1 MHRPITVTL
10 IMLAAFTAAACGD
23 KSVLNVVTPTTPTT
37 PTDTTILGSTPG
49 WFNGD
54 VVTFDYTAPFQCT
67 NPPSAG
73 SASHCELGAEPD
85 SSPPAKT
92 AIPVLY
98 VMVPIGFRPPD
109 STLHC
114 PVAGNCITHP
124 HDVDN
129 SRVFGPGTETTPLPP
144 HSHIVIDAMNHVTTP
159 WVLEVIGVKD
169 EATWDNI
176 AATQNLA
183 QVRLLQLN
191 DPENLHITDDIE
203 TNIFLFFRVR

>member
-1 MHRPITVTL
+1 MQRRI
-10 IMLAAFTAAACGD
+10 TAALILSIAAAAVACGD
-23 KSVLNVVTPTTPTT
+23 KNVLSSVSPLTTG
-37 PTDTTILGSTPG
+37 DTTFLGSTPG

-54 VVTFDYTAPFQCT
+54 VVTFDYTKPFQCT
-67 NPPSAG
+67 NPPSAA
-73 SASHCELGAEPD
+73 SVSHCELGEEPD
-85 SSPPAKT
+85 SASNPPAKT

-98 VMVPIGFRPPD
+98 VMVPMGFKPPD

-129 SRVFGPGTETTPLPP
+129 SRVFGPGTEKTPLPP
-144 HSHIVIDAMNHVTTP
+144 HSHIVIDAMNHVATP

-169 EATWDNI
+169 EATWDTI
-176 AATQNLA
+176 AATENLGE
-183 QVRLLQLN
+183 VRLLQKN
-191 DPENLHITDDIE
+191 DPGNVHITDDIE